1 MTLQLKKAVKYGSK
15 LRLALYG
22 PSGSGKTYTALS
34 IGAAMAG
41 DKRVAVIDTERGS
54 ASKYA
59 DLFDFD
65 VIELDNFHPN
75 TFVEAIREVVK
86 TGQHGVLI
94 IDTISHEWEGKG
106 GALELAGRDF
116 TNWSRITP
124 LHNAF
129 VDEMLRAPLHV
140 IATLRAKEEY
150 AMEKEEG
157 KSKTSVR
164 KLGMEPIQRKGIQYE
179 FDITGSLDG
188 ENTLTIEKT
197 RCSAL
202 QGAVFQRASEDFAQI
217 VQTWLDGD
225 LPPARLISKD
235 KLNELYNRSVKAK
248 CVTSLDEFTDFIK
261 DELDLDVAIE
271 PRRLTEE
278 QGRDLE
284 AAVFN
289 RERHSQA
296 PSRQPESAASTS
308 ITEQQI
314 ASIRKLSE
322 HLGKAVPTDVTSF
335 TFIQAKSTIQQL
347 TAEYRESRNGKS
359 A

>member
-1 MTLQLKKAVKYGSK
+1 MPIKKAVKYGSK

-34 IGAAMAG
+34 IAMAMAG
-41 DKRVAVIDTERGS
+41 DKRVCVIDTERGS

-65 VIELDNFHPN
+65 VLELDTFHPN
-75 TFVEAIREVVK
+75 SFVDAIREVVK
-86 TGQHGVLI
+86 SGEYGVLI

-116 TNWSRITP
+116 TNWSKITP
-124 LHNAF
+124 LHNTF
-129 VDEMLRAPLHV
+129 VDAMLRAPLHV

-164 KLGMEPIQRKGIQYE
+164 KMGMEPIQRKGIQYE
-179 FDITGSLDG
+179 FDITASLASD
-188 ENTLTIEKT
+188 NTLTIEKT

-202 QGAVFQRASEDFAQI
+202 QNAIFQQAGADLAQV

-225 LPPARLISKD
+225 LPPVKLISRE
-235 KLNELYNRSVKAK
+235 KLNDLFSRGKKAG
-248 CVTSLDEFTDFIK
+248 CFSTPDEFAVFIK
-261 DELDLDVAIE
+261 DELDLDVVME
-271 PRRLTEE
+271 PRLLTEE

-284 AAVFN
+284 AVIFN
-289 RERHSQA
+289 RERHSA
-296 PSRQPESAASTS
+296 
-308 ITEQQI
+308 
-314 ASIRKLSE
+314 
-322 HLGKAVPTDVTSF
+322 
-335 TFIQAKSTIQQL
+335 
-347 TAEYRESRNGKS
+347 
-359 A
+359 